1 MRAEADARV
10 EAELARVR
18 NEAETARRQLEQAKR
33 EAAERREQ
41 EAREL
46 REAAE
51 EEASRAIEAEATLIR
66 EAAETKLREE
76 TERAREEANARLAL
90 EVASIKAEAE
100 QRRAAELE
108 EVRSQMLRLRQASA
122 EQARVAAEQ
131 AVAKEVARAKAMA
144 PPPQQMAP
152 PPQQTQLAV
161 REWQN
166 DMFVAD
172 RREFPVVAQHQTG
185 ANRTIIIAAA
195 AVVLA
200 LVAGGGFYMLKGR
213 SKPAPARASA
223 AAAAPAAVQP
233 IGDDAPAPE
242 AGSGELR
249 VESVPDGARVV
260 LDGKEVGFT
269 PLTLKGV
276 PAGRHALV
284 LEGDAGTLKRTVRV
298 QADERTVARYEIT
311 AGFLSVTSRIPV
323 EIFDGNKKL
332 GSSDE
337 GHILLA
343 PGQYK
348 VRLVNTHYGFRE
360 DVEFT
365 IKSGEISTHAVT
377 LPEGSLHVTTE
388 PGAEIFVEGELMGV
402 APLAAFR
409 VPIGSREVL
418 VRHADLG
425 ERRQSVEVTSG
436 QPTELGVIFRENAA
450 PAPQKPPRL
459 APLSMPPERRSLGG
473 R

>member
-1 MRAEADARV
+1 MT
-10 EAELARVR
+10 RVR
-18 NEAETARRQLEQAKR
+18 NEAESVKRALEQSQR
-33 EAAERREQ
+33 DAAERREQ

-66 EAAETKLREE
+66 DAAEAKLREE

-100 QRRAAELE
+100 QRRTAELE
-108 EVRSQMLRLRQASA
+108 EVRSQMMRLRQASA
-122 EQARVAAEQ
+122 EQARVAAEE
-131 AVAKEVARAKAMA
+131 AVAKEVARARTIA
-144 PPPQQMAP
+144 PSSVAQ
-152 PPQQTQLAV
+152 PQQTQLAV

-166 DMFVAD
+166 DTFIAD
-172 RREFPVVAQHQTG
+172 RRDLPVVTKHTSG
-185 ANRTIIIAAA
+185 NKTWMIAAA
-195 AVVLA
+195 AVVVA
-200 LVAGGGFYMLKGR
+200 VIAGGAFYMFKGK
-213 SKPAPARASA
+213 SEPAPAPA
-223 AAAAPAAVQP
+223 AATAAPAAVPQP
-233 IGDDAPAPE
+233 VEDLGGE

-249 VESVPDGARVV
+249 IESVPDGARVV

-269 PLTLKGV
+269 PLALKGV

-323 EIFDGNKKL
+323 EIFDGTKKL

-360 DVEFT
+360 DAEFA
-365 IKSGEISTHAVT
+365 IKAGEISTHAVT
-377 LPEGSLHVTTE
+377 LPDGSLHITTE
-388 PGAEIFVEGELMGV
+388 AGAEIFVDGEMMGV
-402 APLAAFR
+402 APLAPFR
-409 VPIGSREVL
+409 VPIGAREVL

-425 ERRQSVEVTSG
+425 ERRQSVEVVSG
-436 QPTELGVIFRENAA
+436 QPTELSVVFRDNVA
-450 PAPQKPPRL
+450 PTPQAPPKL

>member
-1 MRAEADARV
+1 MV
-10 EAELARVR
+10 
-18 NEAETARRQLEQAKR
+18 
-33 EAAERREQ
+33 
-41 EAREL
+41 
-46 REAAE
+46 
-51 EEASRAIEAEATLIR
+51 
-66 EAAETKLREE
+66 
-76 TERAREEANARLAL
+76 
-90 EVASIKAEAE
+90 
-100 QRRAAELE
+100 
-108 EVRSQMLRLRQASA
+108 
-122 EQARVAAEQ
+122 
-131 AVAKEVARAKAMA
+131 
-144 PPPQQMAP
+144 
-152 PPQQTQLAV
+152 
-161 REWQN
+161 
-166 DMFVAD
+166 
-172 RREFPVVAQHQTG
+172 
-185 ANRTIIIAAA
+185 
-195 AVVLA
+195 
-200 LVAGGGFYMLKGR
+200 KGR
-213 SKPAPARASA
+213 TKPAPAQA
-223 AAAAPAAVQP
+223 AATP
-233 IGDDAPAPE
+233 APAPVPQAVDDVGAE
-242 AGSGELR
+242 AGAGELR

-323 EIFDGNKKL
+323 EIFDGTKKL

-360 DVEFT
+360 DAEFT
-365 IKSGEISTHAVT
+365 IKAGEISTHAVN
-377 LPEGSLHVTTE
+377 LPEGSLHITTE
-388 PGAEIFVEGELMGV
+388 AGAEIFVEGELMGV

-425 ERRQSVEVTSG
+425 ERRQSVEVVSG
-436 QPTELGVIFRENAA
+436 QPTELSVIFRDNAA
-450 PAPQKPPRL
+450 PTPQTPPRL